1 MIEESESATTS
12 TKERRIRIRLDPS
25 SRTPVAEQ
33 VRARIAARIERGDL
47 LAGERLPPI
56 RALAVELDLAPN
68 TVAKA
73 YRELEAG
80 GYAIGR
86 GRLGTFVA
94 DRVPD
99 PPSDVDARLAEAA
112 RAYVRRSRQLGVR
125 PVESIRAVRRE
136 IDRA

>member
-12 TKERRIRIRLDPS
+12 TKERRILIRLDPS

-99 PPSDVDARLAEAA
+99 RPTDVDRRLAEAA

-136 IDRA
+136 IDRG